1 MNDIDHLGNRIGC
14 LLKVET
20 ENMKQNK
27 STQNLR
33 AGELE
38 RKGWLTRWEAGVQS
52 EHNCIQVDRG
62 EVGEL
67 CSMWLQGSSVP
78 LSGGSTIL
86 EDRLAD

>member
-14 LLKVET
+14 LLNMEA
-20 ENMKQNK
+20 ENTKQNK

-33 AGELE
+33 AGE
-38 RKGWLTRWEAGVQS
+38 WLTRGEAGFQL
-52 EHNCIQVDRG
+52 EHNCIHADRG

-67 CSMWLQGSSVP
+67 CSIWLQGSSVP

>member
-1 MNDIDHLGNRIGC
+1 
-14 LLKVET
+14 
-20 ENMKQNK
+20 MKQNK
-27 STQNLR
+27 SIQNLR

-38 RKGWLTRWEAGVQS
+38 RKRWLTRWEAGFQS
-52 EHNCIQVDRG
+52 EHNCVQVDRG

-67 CSMWLQGSSVP
+67 CSTWLPGSSVP